1 MEISVNRAL
10 SEIKTLDSRIEKATN
25 AIKYIDISIGK
36 KSVSGYNSNNE
47 YESDVK
53 SKFQS
58 VKDLISRRNLIKS
71 AIVNSNANTEV
82 TIGSK
87 KMTVAE
93 AIERKNSIQ
102 YDIQLLNKLKR
113 DYNNALARF
122 EKENERVKDRLDNLL
137 ETNFGREGK
146 AKSEEID
153 AISKPFLEQNE
164 AKLVDTINIKK
175 VIEQMEYEIDE
186 FLNNVDF
193 ALTEINTT
201 TKINIPE

>member
-47 YESDVK
+47 YEYDVK

-71 AIVNSNANTEV
+71 AIVNSNATTNVVVGE
-82 TIGSK
+82 K
-87 KMTVAE
+87 EMTVAE

-122 EKENERVKDRLDNLL
+122 EKENERVKDRLDSLL

-164 AKLVDTINIKK
+164 AKLVDAINIKK